1 MREGALRA
9 SGLGA
14 TGYVKIIRA
23 RARRQ
28 GGTRGMQA
36 PLGYTYRAMYR
47 SLAARALASLARRA
61 RGVRTHRA
69 RTVTARVG
77 EGREEEGGRRDVG
90 EVES

>member
-28 GGTRGMQA
+28 GDTHGMQA

-69 RTVTARVG
+69 RTETGGVG
-77 EGREEEGGRRDVG
+77 GGGGGGGGRGGGVRAG
-90 EVES
+90 G